1 MRKFMKWADR
11 AGIVGEEL
19 PPGGARAVEVAMV
32 AFAAVM
38 FAAWMAVG
46 A

>member
-1 MRKFMKWADR
+1 MRKIELWAER

-19 PPGGARAVEVAMV
+19 PPGGSRAVEVAMV

-38 FAAWMAVG
+38 FAVWVAVG